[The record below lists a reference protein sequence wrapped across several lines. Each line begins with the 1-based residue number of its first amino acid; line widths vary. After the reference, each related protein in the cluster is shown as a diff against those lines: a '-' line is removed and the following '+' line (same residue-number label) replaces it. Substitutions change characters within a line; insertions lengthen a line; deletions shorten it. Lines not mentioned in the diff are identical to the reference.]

1 MQLSETG
8 LAVPGSDGVAGAE
21 EDVVTMD
28 GVKLQGL
35 GGRAVAPGLVTQAYP
50 GLDLL
55 EHLHHCLLCVK
66 VR

>member
-28 GVKLQGL
+28 GVELQGL
-35 GGRAVAPGLVTQAYP
+35 GGRIYPPLLVTEAYP
-50 GLDLL
+50 GLYLL
-55 EHLHHCLLCVK
+55 QHLHGGWCW
-66 VR
+66 